1 MRLTFV
7 RHGQASFGAADYD
20 VLSTTGVQQSARLGA
35 YLAELQRPLAR
46 IVTGRMTRQRDT
58 AAHAIAAARAEG
70 HALPEP
76 TVDEGFDEYPAFEIL
91 SYVQAALPDDEDV
104 RVLLGDVDG
113 DDPRAAARAKERAI
127 FRLLRR
133 YAEGEIDV
141 GPHETFADFARRV
154 HAGIDRLIATAD
166 DDDDGAHCVV
176 TSGGPVC
183 VAVARALSLSP
194 GQALDLAWTTMNA
207 SFTEL
212 LFRDGRLS
220 LHRFNA
226 VPHLERHRLLTFR

>member
-1 MRLTFV
+1 MRLTFI

-20 VLSTTGVQQSARLGA
+20 VLSPIGVRQSGQLGT
-35 YLAELQRPLAR
+35 YLAELKRPVAR

-58 AAHAIAAARAEG
+58 AQHAITAAASLG
-70 HALPEP
+70 HALPTP
-76 TVDEGFDEYPAFEIL
+76 TIDEGFDEYPAFEIL
-91 SYVQAALPDDEDV
+91 AYVQSAHPSDPDV
-104 RVLLGDVDG
+104 RTLLADVGDG
-113 DDPRAAARAKERAI
+113 DPRAIVRAKERAI

-133 YAEGEIDV
+133 YAEGAIDV
-141 GPHETFADFARRV
+141 GPHETFAAFTRRV
-154 HAGIDRLIATAD
+154 HDAMDRLVDDAAD
-166 DDDDGAHCVV
+166 DDDGTRCVV

-183 VAVARALSLSP
+183 VAVARALSLSA

-212 LFRDGRLS
+212 LVREGRLA

-226 VPHLERHRLLTFR
+226 VPHLEREGLLTFR